1 MRMQYGI
8 GFVLAVMLS
17 VPGCCCP
24 MTCPPVMTCAPACC
38 YPQPC
43 CPQSCWKEQME
54 DAYCDFSDCMH
65 HHACHFQ
72 HQMSCSMR
80 QLMSNL
86 TPTSSYQGENN
97 YEEMPVSAKVPP
109 ISASK
114 QKSSRRQKGKI
125 CQRCRQSPCRCGY
138 CEGCDGFEEVGPNAP
153 LSPGEFEDQHYD
165 QYETLPPLT
174 TAPYQDEVLPATP
187 IPTPG
192 APTPIFKMPPSAAPS
207 NPPAAPVT
215 PPAAPASPPAEPA
228 AVPADSANAP
238 TARAS
243 RPAAPTSTASARTT
257 TTVSAGVA
265 ESKHVVTP
273 IDVTVPGDED
283 LKLKPINFTTHAP
296 LKPDGWEATP
306 PVVPAAN

>member
-8 GFVLAVMLS
+8 GFVLAVILS
-17 VPGCCCP
+17 FSGCCCP
-24 MTCPPVMTCAPACC
+24 MTCPPVMTCAPTCC

-109 ISASK
+109 LSGGK
-114 QKSSRRQKGKI
+114 QKSARRQKGKT
-125 CQRCRQSPCRCGY
+125 CQRCKQSPCRCGH

-153 LSPGEFEDQHYD
+153 LSSGEYQD
-165 QYETLPPLT
+165 QYHEQYEMLPPET
-174 TAPYQDEVLPATP
+174 TAPYQEEVLPVTP
-187 IPTPG
+187 TPTPG
-192 APTPIFKMPPSAAPS
+192 PTPIFKMPPSAAPT
-207 NPPAAPVT
+207 NPPEAPVN

-228 AVPADSANAP
+228 SVPADSANAP

-257 TTVSAGVA
+257 TTVSARVA
-265 ESKHVVTP
+265 ESRHVVTP

-306 PVVPAAN
+306 AAVPAAK